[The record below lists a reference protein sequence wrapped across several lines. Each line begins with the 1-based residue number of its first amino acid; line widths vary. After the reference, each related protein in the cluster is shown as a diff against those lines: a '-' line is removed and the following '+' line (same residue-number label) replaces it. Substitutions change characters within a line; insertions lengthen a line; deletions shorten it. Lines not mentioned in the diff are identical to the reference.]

1 MKKQAV
7 LVLSGKLLEYP
18 FPLDAL
24 DELRRSVEDEL
35 ASRDVIT
42 TRCVVTLGNV
52 RHIAAQL
59 FLGAGFETVP
69 ADDEDVQTA
78 LSMFSAAYSDNPPDE
93 IVFALGM
100 PTEPAYLTRSLAG
113 RVSLTSLRFPGA
125 NENATVS
132 GSFQRS
138 LCQTLDVR
146 ELFKKHGFD
155 WDAHESATWDVWSDR
170 IDMLLSGA
178 FEPRPAASAPTPEPE
193 QVAPEPEQVDVPP
206 LEQRV
211 VVSYEEA
218 IRRADVEKF
227 TELAPQWNEAILEY
241 LAERNH
247 RRSVIEVT
255 EALDAR
261 FPGLCYF
268 SMKYRDEFRD
278 LLSDKLHLLVEDAGV
293 MYLYDSEHPDFKPDP
308 DALAKLDVGSQAA
321 REEQTY
327 SPQTSRATFRAE
339 TFSEI
344 ARHAALSRD
353 YCAAL
358 ADRKEDPEN
367 SPFFETINDE
377 YVAKGEEI
385 QLTFWQGRGPL
396 GHDVRVMRELADC
409 YDLLEQTTSYF
420 DDVVENADE
429 LPRGLVARACQAVAS
444 AQCFLKTRL
453 LAADVSLGVD
463 QPQREAF
470 FLLRRFLD
478 RFDVGCVL
486 KHMHR
491 DEIVDPA
498 LRDELFEECR
508 KTREEAIARVERN
521 KARKRAWGYLEYQ
534 IETLKESSGESAID
548 CWNKIVETT
557 DAFCYVVQE
566 IDEYVENEQA
576 QAAVAFQ
583 QNVGPVE
590 PSLEL
595 QTARRRFAGSKLV
608 FIGGAPQEHLRKRL
622 EKAFQVEV
630 EWPCF
635 DHGDSLDRFG
645 PYLRDPD
652 VKLFVVYIP
661 WCSHKHSEELVELI
675 KEANKDYVRQ
685 RKGTNPELIARS
697 ICAQLSLLE

>member
-1 MKKQAV
+1 
-7 LVLSGKLLEYP
+7 
-18 FPLDAL
+18 
-24 DELRRSVEDEL
+24 
-35 ASRDVIT
+35 
-42 TRCVVTLGNV
+42 

-78 LSMFSAAYSDNPPDE
+78 LAMFSAAYSENPPDE

-113 RVSLTSLRFPGA
+113 RVSLTLLRFSGA
-125 NENATVS
+125 VENATVS
-132 GSFQRS
+132 RSFQRS

-178 FEPRPAASAPTPEPE
+178 FEPRPASSAPTPTPEP
-193 QVAPEPEQVDVPP
+193 VAPESEQVDVPSAG
-206 LEQRV
+206 QRV
-211 VVSYEEA
+211 VVGYEEA
-218 IRRADVEKF
+218 IRRENVEKF

-247 RRSVIEVT
+247 RRPVFEIAQT
-255 EALDAR
+255 LDER
-261 FPGLCYF
+261 FPGLCNF

-278 LLSDKLHLLVEDAGV
+278 LLCDSLHLLVEDAGI
-293 MYLYDSEHPDFKPDP
+293 MYLYDSEHPDFRPDP

-321 REEQTY
+321 REEPTYANQTNR
-327 SPQTSRATFRAE
+327 PPIPAE
-339 TFSEI
+339 TFAEI
-344 ARHAALSRD
+344 SRHAGLSRD

-367 SPFFETINDE
+367 SPFFETINDDF
-377 YVAKGEEI
+377 VARGKEI
-385 QLTFWQGRGPL
+385 QLTLWQGRGSL
-396 GHDVRVMRELADC
+396 AHDVRIMRALAES

-420 DDVVENADE
+420 DLVVENAAE
-429 LPRGLVARACQAVAS
+429 LPHGLVVRACQLVAS

-453 LAADVSLGVD
+453 NDVGVSLGVD

-478 RFDVGCVL
+478 RFDVGRVL
-486 KHMHR
+486 KHLHR
-491 DEIVDPA
+491 DEFVDQDI
-498 LRDELFEECR
+498 RDELLEECQA
-508 KTREEAIARVERN
+508 TREETIALVERG
-521 KARKRAWGYLEYQ
+521 KARKKAWGYLEYQ
-534 IETLKESSGESAID
+534 IESLKESPSEDAIGR
-548 CWNKIVETT
+548 WNKIVETTTRLCDELDEPYSSARLRELLKEIVGSVPEEIETT

-566 IDEYVENEQA
+566 IDEYVENERA
-576 QAAVAFQ
+576 QAEVAFQ
-583 QNVGPVE
+583 QNAGPVE
-590 PSLEL
+590 PSSEL
-595 QTARRRFAGSKLV
+595 LTARRRYAGSKLV

-622 EKAFQVEV
+622 EKAFQAEV

-645 PYLRDPD
+645 PYLRDPN

-661 WCSHKHSEELVELI
+661 WCSHKHSEELVALI
-675 KEANKDYVRQ
+675 KEADKDYVRQ
-685 RKGTNPELIARS
+685 RKGTNPEVIAHS
-697 ICAQLSLLE
+697 ICQQLSLLE